1 MTYSYDRRAS
11 HNSATPSFDAIVKAN
26 LEPKLKAFGDRAVKI
41 ADKVED
47 ALKSSKPWAVRVAAM
62 TKLLNDAAEVAYK
75 VIDLL
80 RPIANKGRGELA
92 GIEKLGFSRDAVA
105 LLDELFALDGFRNS
119 IFAFLGKQDPDLYDR
134 QWKDLPHHLA
144 MSVLHIGQFYRQLKE
159 NYGR

>member
-47 ALKSSKPWAVRVAAM
+47 ALKSSKPWAVRVEAM

-80 RPIANKGRGELA
+80 RPIVNKGRGELA
-92 GIEKLGFSRDAVA
+92 GIEKLGISRDAVA